1 MKKSAH
7 PAGNALLVTMFWIAL
22 FGAMLG
28 AIYNLS
34 SGTSRRTARD
44 DNFWTTK
51 AVAEGVADVIYGRFS
66 RWVDANNGITPS
78 IADASAPGI
87 PGNASFPAIL
97 ADVDLASFPSLAGY
111 QVVSK
116 TLVPIRPD
124 DTPDSGSELPNAST
138 FSRSP
143 TSPYQKSLN
152 KFLSPL
158 TDLYDSTNFSPGIN
172 YLLTVTVAPQTT
184 GARSSGPVTIKRYM
198 QKGDISPF
206 TYNVFSN
213 GVVRFPEIG
222 QSTEIDG
229 SIYASVG
236 VEFYHQGTIIVDK
249 VHYGDYV
256 QGPSKTK
263 GDISGLSFQKTDGT
277 PLDPYQSGLLR
288 QVSKIEIVPEIQT
301 LIATHTD
308 TNGNV
313 TRNTADEFTSST
325 GDNYSRREVIEPP
338 RSPTNDTAPQ
348 AIKQRRLYN
357 QADVRLK
364 ITTIANAIGTTPA
377 RTPKV
382 TFVNLDGST
391 AAEFKRVGSVWVS
404 TTGTSNPAWTVAM
417 VNAVNV
423 KMVDDPVPFQD
434 ALRRSDD
441 ASLNTSSTPQPG
453 QPSSTNQY
461 HAVETVDVNVGVL
474 KDVINTN
481 QVGGSGS
488 GVFSNNTVYIWDDG
502 ASGEKNG
509 VRLYNAG
516 VLPDNGLVV
525 GSTNPV
531 YIKGDL
537 NTGTTLIN
545 PLTLDSAVLTEP
557 QANKD
562 GYNRAAGGDVWA
574 TVDERSVANYTPKP
588 AGVFGDS
595 VTVLSQNWTD
605 ANSLA
610 STRAAKST
618 TYNGVLGY
626 GSGDLNKL
634 QLDDCFDSTP
644 YSNVQV
650 LETWNNTRW
659 NQLGEQ
665 MALYHS
671 IYNLHKNPNWYGSG
685 GGWFIQQSEYDAR
698 TTRLPVKWGYI
709 SFSRGRYNRL

>member
-1 MKKSAH
+1 MKTSVRF
-7 PAGNALLVTMFWIAL
+7 AGNALLVTMFWITL
-22 FGAMLG
+22 FGAILG
-28 AIYNLS
+28 VIYNLS
-34 SGTSRRTARD
+34 SATARRTSRD
-44 DNFWTTK
+44 NNFWATK
-51 AVAEGVADVIYGRFS
+51 AVAEGVADIIYGRFS
-66 RWVDANNGITPS
+66 RWVDANNGVTPS
-78 IADASAPGI
+78 IADASTTGV

-97 ADVDLASFPSLAGY
+97 ANVNLSNFPALAGY
-111 QVVSK
+111 QVISQ
-116 TLVPIRPD
+116 TLKPIRPD
-124 DTPDSGSELPNAST
+124 DTPDSGNELPNAST
-138 FSRSP
+138 FSRNP
-143 TSPYQKSLN
+143 TSNYQRNLN

-158 TDLYDSTNFSPGIN
+158 TDLYDPTNFSPGIN
-172 YLLTVTVAPQTT
+172 YLLTVTVAPTT
-184 GARSSGPVTIKRYM
+184 IDAGSAGPVTIKRYM
-198 QKGDISPF
+198 QKGDVSPF

-213 GVVRFPEIG
+213 GVVRFPEFG
-222 QSTEIDG
+222 QGVEIDG

-256 QGPSKTK
+256 QGPSGNK
-263 GDISGLSFQKTDGT
+263 GDISGLQFQKSDGT

-288 QVSKIEIVPEIQT
+288 QVSKIEIVPELQN
-301 LIATHTD
+301 LIASHTANGTTTR
-308 TNGNV
+308 TN
-313 TRNTADEFTSST
+313 ADEFVNST

-338 RSPTNDTAPQ
+338 RNLSNDTAPD

-357 QADVRLK
+357 QADVRMK
-364 ITTIANAIGTTPA
+364 ITTIPNAAGAPQA
-377 RTPKV
+377 RTAKA
-382 TFVNLDGST
+382 TFVNLDGSI
-391 AAEFKRVGSVWVS
+391 AAEFKRVGAAWVP
-404 TTGTSNPAWTVAM
+404 TTSGSPAWTVAM
-417 VNAVNV
+417 VAAVNV
-423 KMVDDPVPFQD
+423 KMVDDSTPFQD
-434 ALRRSDD
+434 ALRRSDNG
-441 ASLNTSSTPQPG
+441 SLNTSSTPQPG
-453 QPSSTNQY
+453 QPSATNQN
-461 HAVETVDVNVGVL
+461 HAIETVDVNVGVL
-474 KDVINTN
+474 KDVINAN
-481 QVGGSGS
+481 QVGGGS
-488 GVFSNNTVYIWDDG
+488 GVFNNNMVYIWDDG

-537 NTGTTLIN
+537 NTGTTLAS
-545 PLTLDSAVLTEP
+545 PTALDSAIINQP

-562 GYNRAAGGDVWA
+562 GYNRAAGGDVFA
-574 TVDERSVANYTPKP
+574 TVDERSVVGYVPKP

-618 TYNGVLGY
+618 TYNAVLGF

-644 YSNVQV
+644 YASVLV

-671 IYNLHKNPNWYGSG
+671 IYNLQKNPNWYGPG

-698 TTRLPVKWGYI
+698 TTRVPVKWGYI
-709 SFSRGRYNRL
+709 AFNRGRYNRL